1 MNHKLVTAA
10 LALGCVFVI
19 SQAFSYP
26 LDGYERTRIG
36 RLLGYRMALD
46 GKLKSTVRIPPGGL
60 LGTGM

>member
-36 RLLGYRMALD
+36 RLLGYRIALD
-46 GKLKSTVRIPPGGL
+46 GKI
-60 LGTGM
+60 